1 MNFRTLWIASFIM
14 SSLIQISWAQE
25 NIPLVS
31 TGIVEQWKSGDN
43 HTLYCK
49 VQSSHTFEIS
59 SHNNARLNWILPIGS
74 QVAKGDVIAKQDNF
88 YLDKEIAGLK
98 LEVSEAETEENYAK
112 QENKRLQG
120 VQNQLVSSSK
130 RNDLA
135 RQSKQASLRK
145 QQLNL
150 RLTELE
156 YRKTHLTLVSPNNAQ
171 IIDVK
176 AQPGEFLADGQSI
189 ATLLPIDNKE
199 LSCEV
204 PATLYRTKD
213 ALTNSSFILQ
223 STHHVIE
230 LTRKSRVLHK
240 DSQTLTIYLNVI
252 NEDSS
257 SPLLMGERVQVT
269 ALLPAKN
276 LAKVPLDALD
286 IVDNQHFVW
295 RINANNTINKI
306 PVKIISNN
314 DTYLV
319 LQSILIANDQVVTF
333 GKQGLKDNQTI
344 ATETK
349 EVR

>member
-31 TGIVEQWKSGDN
+31 SGIVGQWKSGDN

-49 VQSSHTFEIS
+49 VQSSHTYEVS
-59 SHNNARLNWILPIGS
+59 SHNDARLNWILPIGS
-74 QVAKGDVIAKQDNF
+74 QVAKGDIVAKQDNF

-98 LEVSEAETEENYAK
+98 LEVSEAETEENYAI

-150 RLTELE
+150 RLSELQ
-156 YRKTHLTLVSPNNAQ
+156 YRKEHLNLVAPNNAQ
-171 IIDVK
+171 LIEIK

-189 ATLLPIDNKE
+189 ATLLPVDNKE
-199 LSCEV
+199 LSCQV
-204 PATLYRTKD
+204 PATLYRTKN
-213 ALTNSSFILQ
+213 ALTNSRFMLHE
-223 STHHVIE
+223 THHKVE
-230 LTRKSRVLHK
+230 LARKSRVLDI

-252 NEDSS
+252 NEDSTS
-257 SPLLMGERVQVT
+257 SLLMGERVQVT
-269 ALLPAKN
+269 ALLPADN
-276 LAKVPLDALD
+276 LTKVPLDALD
-286 IVDNQHFVW
+286 ILDNQHFVW
-295 RINANNTINKI
+295 LIDGNNKINKI

-314 DTYLV
+314 NSYLV
-319 LQSILIANDQVVTF
+319 LQSALKANDQVVTF
-333 GKQGLKDNQTI
+333 GKQGLKNNQTI